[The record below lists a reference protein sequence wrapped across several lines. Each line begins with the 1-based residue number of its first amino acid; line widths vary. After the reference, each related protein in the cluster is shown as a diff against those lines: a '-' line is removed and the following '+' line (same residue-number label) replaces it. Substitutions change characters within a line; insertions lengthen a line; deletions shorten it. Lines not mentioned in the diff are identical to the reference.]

1 MDFSRLLFPY
11 EGQPI
16 THQILTSLLSQ
27 HKRPNDKIKALKDQG
42 IIKSVKRGIYVPGEN
57 TNVRVPE
64 SGLLAHH
71 IYGPSYLSM
80 ETALSHYGLIP
91 ERVYAITSM
100 TTKPSKEFK
109 TSIGLYSYSYLP
121 LPYYAFGI
129 KSVVL
134 DEKQQVLMASPEK
147 ALTDKIVN
155 TPGAI
160 LRSIT
165 SAQDYVF
172 ENLRMDESDLKDFNT
187 IEMLSWLPNAPKKES
202 LEIVIKMI
210 EKL

>member
-1 MDFSRLLFPY
+1 MRAP
-11 EGQPI
+11 EN
-16 THQILTSLLSQ
+16 SLIG
-27 HKRPNDKIKALKDQG
+27 N
-42 IIKSVKRGIYVPGEN
+42 
-57 TNVRVPE
+57 
-64 SGLLAHH
+64 H
-71 IYGPSYLSM
+71 IYGPSYISM

-109 TSIGLYSYSYLP
+109 TSVGLYSYSYLP

-129 KSVVL
+129 KNVVL

-155 TPGAI
+155 TPGVI
-160 LRSIT
+160 IRSIT

-172 ENLRMDESDLKDFNT
+172 ENLRMEESNLKDFNT
-187 IEMLSWLPNAPKKES
+187 TEIRSWLSDAPKKES
-202 LEIVIKMI
+202 LEILIKMI